1 MPTTST
7 PKGLPRGYRLTFP
20 LYYATIRTVTR
31 LACPRFRVTGRSNV
45 PYRGPVIFAS
55 NHLSDFDPPLIG
67 AAARY
72 PLCYMAKR
80 DLWDINW
87 LGKLLTFMGCI
98 PVDPGSPD
106 RGALKACRAM
116 LDAGES
122 VVIFP
127 EGKISQGSELQTLL
141 PGTVALALGA
151 GVPIVPIG
159 IWGVQYALPYTETI
173 PRTTWKS
180 VRLHFGAPLHFDDL
194 AHLQGRQAREEALIR
209 LETALR
215 SAIEVAKKR

>member
-1 MPTTST
+1 MSSTST
-7 PKGLPRGYRLTFP
+7 HKGLPRGYRLTFP
-20 LYYATIRTVTR
+20 LYYGTIRTITR
-31 LACPRFRVTGRSNV
+31 LACPRFRVSGRSNV
-45 PYRGPVIFAS
+45 PYRGAVIFAS

-72 PLCYMAKR
+72 PLCYMAKS
-80 DLWDINW
+80 DLWEVGW

-127 EGKISQGSELQTLL
+127 EGKISPTSEMGPLL
-141 PGTVALALGA
+141 PGTVSLALGA
-151 GVPIVPIG
+151 KVPIIPIG
-159 IWGVQYALPYTETI
+159 IWGVQYALPYGEVL
-173 PRTTWKS
+173 PRPTFKP
-180 VRLHFGAPLHFDDL
+180 VRLHFGAPLRFDDL
-194 AHLQGRQAREEALIR
+194 HEMQGRQAREIALDR
-209 LETALR
+209 LETAMK
-215 SAIEVAKKR
+215 SAVEIAKKR

>member
-1 MPTTST
+1 MPLASK

-20 LYYATIRTVTR
+20 LYYATIRTITR
-31 LACPRFRVTGRSNV
+31 LACPRFRVSGRANV

-67 AAARY
+67 SAARY
-72 PLCYMAKR
+72 PLCYLAKR
-80 DLWDINW
+80 DLWNIDW
-87 LGKLLTFMGCI
+87 LGKLLSFMGCI

-127 EGKISQGSELQTLL
+127 EGRISPTSELQALL
-141 PGTVALALGA
+141 PGTVSLALGA

-159 IWGVQYALPYTETI
+159 IWGVQYALPYAETL
-173 PRTTWKS
+173 PRPTFRP
-180 VRLHFGAPLHFDDL
+180 VRLHFGAPLRFDDL
-194 AHLQGRQAREEALIR
+194 AEMQGRQAREEAMKR
-209 LETALR
+209 LDIGLR
-215 SAIEVAKKR
+215 SAIEIAKYR

>member
-1 MPTTST
+1 MPST
-7 PKGLPRGYRLTFP
+7 PHGLPRAYRLTFP
-20 LYYATIRTVTR
+20 LYYAFIRTLTR
-31 LACPRFRVTGRSNV
+31 AMCPRFRVTGRANV
-45 PYRGPVIFAS
+45 PYRGPVIFAP

-80 DLWDINW
+80 ALWEVGW

-106 RGALKACRAM
+106 RAALKACRAM

-122 VVIFP
+122 VVVFP
-127 EGKISQGSELQTLL
+127 EGKISENSETGPLL

-151 GVPIVPIG
+151 RVPIIPVG
-159 IWGVQYALPYTETI
+159 IWGVQYALPYGEVL
-173 PRTTWKS
+173 PRPTFER
-180 VRLHFGAPLHFDDL
+180 VRLHFGAPLRFDDL
-194 AHLQGRQAREEALIR
+194 QELQGRAAREAALDR
-209 LETALR
+209 LETALHA
-215 SAIEVAKKR
+215 AIEVAKRG

>member
-1 MPTTST
+1 MPLASK
-7 PKGLPRGYRLTFP
+7 PNGLPRGYRLTFP
-20 LYYATIRTVTR
+20 LYYATIRTITR
-31 LACPRFRVTGRSNV
+31 LTCPRFRVSGRSNV

-67 AAARY
+67 AASRY
-72 PLCYMAKR
+72 PLCYLAKR
-80 DLWDINW
+80 DLWGIDW
-87 LGKLLTFMGCI
+87 LGKLLSFMGCI

-127 EGKISQGSELQTLL
+127 EGRISPSSELQPLL
-141 PGTVALALGA
+141 PGTVSLALGA
-151 GVPIVPIG
+151 KVPIVPIG
-159 IWGVQYALPYTETI
+159 IWGVQYALPYAQTL
-173 PRTTWKS
+173 PRPTFKP

-194 AHLQGRQAREEALIR
+194 AELQGRQAREEAMKR
-209 LETALR
+209 LETGLR
-215 SAIEVAKKR
+215 SAIEVAKYR